1 MLTKNIYLSV
11 EIEDVD
17 EPELLAEILA
27 ERLFEKTDFLIKSVQ
42 YRYGAFGRV
51 DKIYANEV
59 LSTE

>member
-17 EPELLAEILA
+17 EPELLAEIMA
-27 ERLFEKTDFLIKSVQ
+27 EKLFERTDLIKSVQ

-51 DKIYANEV
+51 DKLYASEV
-59 LSTE
+59 LPAK